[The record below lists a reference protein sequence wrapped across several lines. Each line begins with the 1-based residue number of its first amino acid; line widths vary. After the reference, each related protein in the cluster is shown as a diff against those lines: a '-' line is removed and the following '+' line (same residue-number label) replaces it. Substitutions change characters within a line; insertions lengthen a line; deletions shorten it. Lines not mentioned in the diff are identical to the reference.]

1 MKYNLDKYNLPPE
14 TASEIENQV
23 FTMLA
28 TGTNYPFDDTTYED
42 FASSVHNLADLSI
55 PLGQE
60 AVAVRSEVLR
70 EELAKLGISTPDG
83 DFVYFGGRCVPTPTM
98 FIAKET
104 RPEVADKMAEDIIS
118 KMFTEDVSDN
128 ETVVS
133 ALLQSAAMDDVLLN
147 MRTQALVK
155 KLNEK
160 HPEMGI
166 KRVFGNFTIL
176 PDGSLLSLHYLY
188 DREPDWPSADND
200 VAEA

>member
-1 MKYNLDKYNLPPE
+1 MKYSLDKYNLPPE
-14 TASEIENQV
+14 TAAEIENQV

-104 RPEVADKMAEDIIS
+104 RPRVAEHAYTGFGKEAQRKAS
-118 KMFTEDVSDN
+118 GNGHQACLRQLYYSSRWFA
-128 ETVVS
+128 
-133 ALLQSAAMDDVLLN
+133 ALPA
-147 MRTQALVK
+147 
-155 KLNEK
+155 
-160 HPEMGI
+160 
-166 KRVFGNFTIL
+166 
-176 PDGSLLSLHYLY
+176 LSLRQRPRLAERRQRRGRSLKHTQKAKRAAHQQTNWRAAYLI
-188 DREPDWPSADND
+188 
-200 VAEA
+200 V

>member
-1 MKYNLDKYNLPPE
+1 MKYSLDKYNLPPE

-42 FASSVHNLADLSI
+42 FASSVHNLTDLSI

-104 RPEVADKMAEDIIS
+104 RPEVADKMAEDIITS
-118 KMFTEDVSDN
+118 
-128 ETVVS
+128 
-133 ALLQSAAMDDVLLN
+133 
-147 MRTQALVK
+147 
-155 KLNEK
+155 
-160 HPEMGI
+160 
-166 KRVFGNFTIL
+166 
-176 PDGSLLSLHYLY
+176 
-188 DREPDWPSADND
+188 
-200 VAEA
+200 